1 MDGATG
7 LILGMSWGVLL
18 GFIVLGIGVGALGTL
33 IGAGG
38 GLIFVPVFLYLFTD
52 WSPAMVVGTSLT
64 IVMFNAM
71 SASTAFI
78 KQKKI
83 LYSAAIWFTLAT
95 IPGSYLGAVASE
107 GFDISMLKFWFG
119 LFLLCMSTFI
129 GYKNW
134 TKGQRKEESLQLHEL
149 TYSKTIGCL
158 ISVVVGFISS
168 VFGIGGGLI
177 HVAALVY
184 ILGFPTHVAT
194 ATSQF
199 ILFLSTITGVVT
211 HYSLGHI
218 QWNIAIACGI
228 GAVIGAQLGAAIAKR
243 LKATSIL
250 MVFSL
255 GVGILALRLIW
266 TSGMLW

>member
-18 GFIVLGIGVGALGTL
+18 GFIVLGIGVGAFGTL

-71 SASTAFI
+71 SASTRLLSR
-78 KQKKI
+78 KKI

-228 GAVIGAQLGAAIAKR
+228 GAVIGGP
-243 LKATSIL
+243 TWC
-250 MVFSL
+250 
-255 GVGILALRLIW
+255 GYC
-266 TSGMLW
+266 

>member
-18 GFIVLGIGVGALGTL
+18 GFIVLGIGVGAFGTL

-194 ATSQF
+194 ATSQ
-199 ILFLSTITGVVT
+199 LY
-211 HYSLGHI
+211 YSYP
-218 QWNIAIACGI
+218 
-228 GAVIGAQLGAAIAKR
+228 R
-243 LKATSIL
+243 LQ
-250 MVFSL
+250 V
-255 GVGILALRLIW
+255 
-266 TSGMLW
+266 

>member
-18 GFIVLGIGVGALGTL
+18 GFIVLGIGVGAFGTL

-107 GFDISMLKFWFG
+107 GFDISMLK
-119 LFLLCMSTFI
+119 
-129 GYKNW
+129 
-134 TKGQRKEESLQLHEL
+134 SLQLHEL

>member
-7 LILGMSWGVLL
+7 LILGMSVGMLL
-18 GFIVLGIGVGALGTL
+18 QFIVLGIGVGAFGTL

-38 GLIFVPVFLYLFTD
+38 GLVFVPIFLYTFTD
-52 WSPAMVVGTSLT
+52 WSPAMMVGTSLT

-107 GFDISMLKFWFG
+107 GFDVSMLKFWFG

-184 ILGFPTHVAT
+184 LLGFPTHVAT

-199 ILFLSTITGVVT
+199 ILFLSTIMGVTT
-211 HYSLGHI
+211 HYFLGHI

-250 MVFSL
+250 MVFSV
-255 GVGILALRLIW
+255 GVGILALQLIHS
-266 TSGMLW
+266 SGKLW

>member
-18 GFIVLGIGVGALGTL
+18 GFIVLGIGVGAFGTL

-119 LFLLCMSTFI
+119 LFPT
-129 GYKNW
+129 
-134 TKGQRKEESLQLHEL
+134 LH
-149 TYSKTIGCL
+149 
-158 ISVVVGFISS
+158 VD
-168 VFGIGGGLI
+168 
-177 HVAALVY
+177 VY
-184 ILGFPTHVAT
+184 
-194 ATSQF
+194 
-199 ILFLSTITGVVT
+199 
-211 HYSLGHI
+211 
-218 QWNIAIACGI
+218 
-228 GAVIGAQLGAAIAKR
+228 R
-243 LKATSIL
+243 L
-250 MVFSL
+250 
-255 GVGILALRLIW
+255 
-266 TSGMLW
+266 